1 MPFIIVGSERR
12 TLESGETVLG
22 GDGARGLHAESLAH
36 IPPFAAIV
44 CTRDGPSTIRAVGSE
59 PVRLNGAPLGAEPN
73 VLQHL
78 DRIEVDGV
86 VLVYGDSRILRK
98 DGYSIGDTQKTTIVA
113 LDDGYGEPT
122 ASTGGQLTRL
132 ADRSVHPISARGL
145 TIGRDP
151 SSDIVLISRDVSPK
165 HVTIVPALLGY
176 TLTDHSY
183 RGVWVNGSRIESS
196 CVLRQRSEIR
206 VDTETFRFEA
216 DVGFFEPD
224 FEGGAP
230 SLKASAT
237 RVRREEDAAIAAA
250 SPVVAEDTGV
260 TLATLEVVSDGRL
273 KGQVFRIGRA
283 TVQIGRSRYNDVR
296 LDEDSVSSRHASL
309 VMRDNRWIV
318 FDVRST
324 NGTYVEGQLV
334 HDARVLPSACELR
347 FGRLKLMFRSLAAG
361 YPSGSL
367 PPATADP
374 SLRSG

>member
-1 MPFIIVGSERR
+1 MPFIIVGSERC

-22 GDGARGLHAESLAH
+22 GDVARGLHAESIAH
-36 IPPFAAIV
+36 ISPFAAIV

-78 DRIEVDGV
+78 DRIEVAGI
-86 VLVYGDSRILRK
+86 VLVYGDSRILPR
-98 DGYSIGDTQKTTIVA
+98 DGHAIRDTQRTTIVA

-132 ADRSVHPISARGL
+132 ADRSVHPISARGI

-151 SSDIVLISRDVSPK
+151 SSDIVLTSRDVSPK

-224 FEGGAP
+224 FESASP
-230 SLKASAT
+230 SLKASAA
-237 RVRREEDAAIAAA
+237 RVRREEDAAIAATA
-250 SPVVAEDTGV
+250 PAVAEETGV
-260 TLATLEVVSDGRL
+260 ALATLEVVSDGRL
-273 KGQVFRIGRA
+273 KGQVFRIARA
-283 TVQIGRSRYNDVR
+283 TVQIGRSQYNDVR

-309 VMRDNRWIV
+309 VMRDNRWII

-334 HDARVLPSACELR
+334 HDHRVLPSACELR
-347 FGRLKLMFRSLAAG
+347 FGRLKLMFHSVVAG
-361 YPSGSL
+361 YPSGNL
-367 PPATADP
+367 PRGAADP